1 MIMCKRM
8 TQTYYHNSEFSL
20 CLATSQIP
28 NSGLGV
34 YTDSFI
40 PANTLIDEYTGML
53 RDHGGLYAL
62 QLIPGL
68 FVDASVWPRCYM
80 GIINDCTYI
89 APVYKKKKKH
99 RIDITPA
106 AYYDITGNVLKTNC
120 EFRVFPKEK
129 KAYIYSIVDIPIG
142 SELFI
147 SYGDS
152 YWS

>member
-1 MIMCKRM
+1 MYNKMS
-8 TQTYYHNSEFSL
+8 QTYYHKSIYDL
-20 CLATSQIP
+20 RLAQSQIP
-28 NSGLGV
+28 NAGLGV

-68 FVDASVWPRCYM
+68 FIDASIWPRCYM

-89 APVYKKKKKH
+89 ASVYKKKKKK
-99 RIDITPA
+99 RIDMTPA
-106 AYYDITGNVLKTNC
+106 AYYDASGKVLTSNC

-147 SYGDS
+147 SYGDE